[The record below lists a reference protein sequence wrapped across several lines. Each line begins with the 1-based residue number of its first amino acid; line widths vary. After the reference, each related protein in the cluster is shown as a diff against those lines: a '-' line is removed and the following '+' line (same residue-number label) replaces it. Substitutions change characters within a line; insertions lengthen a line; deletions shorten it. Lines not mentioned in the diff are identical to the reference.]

1 MYLLL
6 ETVSQGLV
14 FLLSGFALFV
24 LLIQFSTRI
33 DKRFAPAGLLIVL
46 LCTFCALDI
55 WVHPGAWDK
64 GRMMLQHCIAAIII
78 GCSYWSAQTMVERP
92 HRPSLRVMWIVSIAM
107 SVSFLVLPYFVQFG
121 VQARPGPLY
130 RLLFVPF
137 IAGTMLWI
145 SGYLVIAVVRGT
157 REQRRGALLSLGGNG
172 LLFTSGVMDMV
183 LMMSGNSLVGVESVL
198 VLGALAYCIQLSVI
212 VFERIVSVIN
222 QLHQANAKLHQS
234 YDELHKA
241 KNLRRLGLS
250 VATVTHDLKNYTY
263 SITGYITLLSQR
275 MTSQGLKE
283 PILDKVLEVNEKLF
297 DYSVNI
303 LRFMHNPAGGDGA
316 GLLDISSALQE
327 DVATRFATRKAQF
340 VFEGL
345 EQPCMVAADRHQLSS
360 VWVNL
365 IQNSFD
371 AGANRVRI
379 GMTMSAKMVVII
391 FTDNG
396 PGCGPQQFSRL
407 LTPFYTTKQAG
418 FGTGLGLVSAQS
430 VVETLGGSLAIYP
443 GIEPDTE
450 WGGLSIVIC
459 LPRGEE
465 LPQHIQPKVT
475 IISDGVEEQSELAA
489 PFHNLGMVCRFVE
502 LKSWLKSRDEC
513 GPCFVPDHLLPRAR
527 SRQSNCPHFGL
538 HIDGRFQRALVQPR
552 AKGRVRLLTEHWIAG
567 ESLQWVAPEPTEE

>member
-1 MYLLL
+1 MESLLL
-6 ETVSQGLV
+6 TVSLGLV
-14 FLLSGFALFV
+14 FLLSGFAIFA

-33 DKRFAPAGLLIVL
+33 DNRFTPAGLLIVL
-46 LCTFCALDI
+46 LCFFCALDI

-64 GRMMLQHCIAAIII
+64 GRMVLQHCIAAIII

-92 HRPSLRVMWIVSIAM
+92 HRPSLRVLWIISIVV
-107 SVSFLVLPYFVQFG
+107 SVSFLFLPYFINHGPKAQ
-121 VQARPGPLY
+121 PGALY
-130 RLLFVPF
+130 RFIFVPF
-137 IAGTMLWI
+137 ILGSVCWI
-145 SGYLVIAVVRGT
+145 SGYLVVAAIRGG
-157 REQRRGALLSLGGNG
+157 RAQRRGVLLSLGGNG
-172 LLFTSGVMDMV
+172 LLFISGLIDMK
-183 LMMSGNSLVGVESVL
+183 LMMSGNSLAGVDSVL

-212 VFERIVSVIN
+212 LFERIVSVIN

-275 MTSQGLKE
+275 ISSQGLKE
-283 PILDKVLEVNEKLF
+283 PLFDKVLEVNAKLF

-303 LRFMHNPAGGDGA
+303 LRFMHNPTGADGA
-316 GLLDISSALQE
+316 GLLDIIAALRE
-327 DVATRFATRKAQF
+327 DVATRFATRKQHF
-340 VFEGL
+340 VFEGP
-345 EQPCMVAADRHQLSS
+345 EQPCMVGADRHQLSS

-379 GMTMSAKMVVII
+379 GWQLSPKMVVIV

-396 PGCGPQQFSRL
+396 PGCGPQQFGRL

-459 LPRGEE
+459 LPRGEDTAKQN
-465 LPQHIQPKVT
+465 LPKVT
-475 IISDGVEEQSELAA
+475 IISDGVEQQSELAA

-502 LKSWLKSRDEC
+502 LKTWLKSRDEN
-513 GPCFVPDHLLPRAR
+513 GPCFVPENLLPRVR
-527 SRQSNCPHFGL
+527 SRQSESPHFGL
-538 HIDGRFQRALVQPR
+538 HIDSRFQRALVQPPTR
-552 AKGRVRLLTEHWIAG
+552 GTQRLLTEHWIAR
-567 ESLQWVAPEPTEE
+567 ESGQWVVEELEEA